1 MIFVLLGLVGDDGRI
16 QLMYNQFGTII
27 AMTHILLPFMILPL
41 YSVMKT
47 IPKDF
52 VRAARSLGAT
62 PTTAFVKVYFP
73 QTVPGIGAGVLLVF
87 ILAIPFVIIT
97 VTATLVGFD
106 HSLTRAAASLGATP
120 PTIFRQIILPLILP
134 GVISGALF
142 AFVTSFDEV
151 VVLSVASFDQH
162 TIPLQMWNGIR
173 EQISPTILAVA
184 TILVIFSI
192 ALLTTIEI
200 LRRRAERL
208 RGISPG

>member
-87 ILAIPFVIIT
+87 ILAIPFIIIT

-151 VVLSVASFDQH
+151 VVVLFVASFDQH

-173 EQISPTILAVA
+173 EQISPTILVVA

-192 ALLTTIEI
+192 ALLTTT
-200 LRRRAERL
+200 
-208 RGISPG
+208 